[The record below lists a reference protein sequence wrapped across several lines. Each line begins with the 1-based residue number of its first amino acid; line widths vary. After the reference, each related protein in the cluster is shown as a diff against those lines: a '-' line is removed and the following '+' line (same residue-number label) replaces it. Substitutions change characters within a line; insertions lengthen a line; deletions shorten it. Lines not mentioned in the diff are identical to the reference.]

1 MTAPHLS
8 VITTDQSW
16 NDLDL
21 TEKAIK
27 QVEQIKAWLMAS
39 DNVEKKLKP
48 GYRSLFY
55 GPPGTGKTL
64 TAALIGKEFDRP
76 VYKIDL
82 SKLVSKYIAETEKN
96 LETIFDR
103 AEGKGWILFFG
114 EADPLFGKRTGV
126 KDAHDKYSNQE
137 VSHLL
142 QRMEDYNGL
151 VILATNM
158 KSNIDSAF
166 TRRFNSIIH
175 FSLPGAIKFSFDNPT
190 K

>member
-21 TEKAIK
+21 TEEAIK
-27 QVEQIKAWLMAS
+27 QVEQIKTWLKAS
-39 DNVEKKLKP
+39 DNAKKLKP

-82 SKLVSKYIAETEKN
+82 SKLVSKYIGETECAV
-96 LETIFDR
+96 R
-103 AEGKGWILFFG
+103 
-114 EADPLFGKRTGV
+114 
-126 KDAHDKYSNQE
+126 
-137 VSHLL
+137 
-142 QRMEDYNGL
+142 
-151 VILATNM
+151 
-158 KSNIDSAF
+158 
-166 TRRFNSIIH
+166 
-175 FSLPGAIKFSFDNPT
+175 
-190 K
+190 